1 MNYRLMR
8 VIVFFDLPVVTAAEK
23 REYVQ
28 FRKFL
33 LRDGF
38 FMVQE
43 SVYCRLSQNQA
54 AANALISHVKKNKPS
69 AGVVQVLIVT
79 EKQYLNMEMIVGE
92 KHTDVINSAERL
104 IEL

>member
-8 VIVFFDLPVVTAAEK
+8 LIVFFDLPTVTAAEK
-23 REYVQ
+23 REYIQ

-54 AANALISHVKKNKPS
+54 AANALISHIKKNKPS
-69 AGVVQVLIVT
+69 AGIVQILMVT
-79 EKQYLNMEMIVGE
+79 EKQYMGMEMVIGE
-92 KHTDVINSAERL
+92 KHTDVIDSAERL